1 MDILNRE
8 IDPEIYK
15 IEIRKLAKGLEERNI
30 PYELKLL
37 WDGWQI
43 LCDDWDAICHS
54 FSYGHEDG
62 LLEIMGILVDK
73 EVGDTVEG
81 CLTAEEILKRIDG
94 V

>member
-1 MDILNRE
+1 MAILNRE

-30 PYELKLL
+30 PYELKTL
-37 WDGWQI
+37 WGGWQI